1 MGHAPPVWQAWTCP
15 AERSLGYQGSR
26 EHGSCDL
33 GLVKVECVRRALF
46 GGLSGR
52 REWGWIQLQILDEQ
66 RLVEVILPPLIV
78 LCKNGRVH
86 HSR

>member
-15 AERSLGYQGSR
+15 AERSLGFQGSR

-33 GLVKVECVRRALF
+33 GLVVAECVRRALF

-52 REWGWIQLQILDEQ
+52 REWG
-66 RLVEVILPPLIV
+66 
-78 LCKNGRVH
+78 
-86 HSR
+86 